1 MEEALLHGGVVNIEA
16 RRMELEEQNLS
27 RSEIRRQL
35 TTQYR
40 AFSKK
45 KAFTCPCCD
54 EPVNMNLTV
63 YDGRL
68 ATGSDMSG
76 EQKKAGLHMKALSL
90 ITIAKL
96 KSTWDFDTF
105 RHTWGGDSE
114 F

>member
-1 MEEALLHGGVVNIEA
+1 MEEALLHGDVVNIEA

-35 TTQYR
+35 TSQYR

-63 YDGRL
+63 DDGRPFYFKHL
-68 ATGSDMSG
+68 DG
-76 EQKKAGLHMKALSL
+76 KKC
-90 ITIAKL
+90 TCN
-96 KSTWDFDTF
+96 
-105 RHTWGGDSE
+105 SE
-114 F
+114 